1 MYHTG
6 TRRFFVFSADCHWG
20 FSSRIQENIKY
31 QSQLSSFLLSATT
44 SVKGK
49 PDSHACGLTS
59 YFLNMIK
66 PPREDPK
73 RTRWYQVWWSQA
85 TSRPGRISLE
95 SVRAF
100 SAKCL
105 TRYQVTRVR
114 EKRMCVYAG
123 IRNSIPVCLSLL
135 WLFPQAGWVMH
146 IPLMFICLQNTPE
159 LTVLCEKQLSL
170 HTVQARCNYSING
183 STNRSNISKFR
194 KSCHCSWPPFLIHS
208 IESSGRRCSW
218 WRHGDKDNITLV
230 CLGFLGLTSA
240 CCAWMNFR

>member
-1 MYHTG
+1 MVSSHQP
-6 TRRFFVFSADCHWG
+6 TRQNFFGVSKSIFSQVSHSLPGHAG
-20 FSSRIQENIKY
+20 EGEEN
-31 QSQLSSFLLSATT
+31 
-44 SVKGK
+44 V
-49 PDSHACGLTS
+49 
-59 YFLNMIK
+59 
-66 PPREDPK
+66 
-73 RTRWYQVWWSQA
+73 
-85 TSRPGRISLE
+85 
-95 SVRAF
+95 
-100 SAKCL
+100 CL
-105 TRYQVTRVR
+105 CWNQ
-114 EKRMCVYAG
+114 KQH
-123 IRNSIPVCLSLL
+123 SCLSLL